1 MTLRSP
7 RELRNSAKEFREMAS
22 AGADPPLRESLL
34 QVADEFEA
42 EADRLE
48 GVTDQRGDRR

>member
-1 MTLRSP
+1 
-7 RELRNSAKEFREMAS
+7 MAS

-42 EADRLE
+42 EAARLE
-48 GVTDQRGDRR
+48 CDTDQQCDPQ

>member
-1 MTLRSP
+1 
-7 RELRNSAKEFREMAS
+7 MAS